1 MTTNVFVA
9 ILLLRPAVRS
19 VKVMNE
25 YRLTYSLDSQCS
37 FVNSAIKTLPSAS
50 FLHFVLNIFLMHLQ
64 LLSQID
70 EWSRNCCHM
79 MKYTAVEL
87 INE

>member
-19 VKVMNE
+19 VEVMNE

-50 FLHFVLNIFLMHLQ
+50 AVNFHKTITNGHISFIANILDIILFISIVHVASIMLVH
-64 LLSQID
+64 
-70 EWSRNCCHM
+70 
-79 MKYTAVEL
+79 
-87 INE
+87 